1 MTALENCIADSME
14 ESMQPYIRSDEYQ
27 KPKAAINQKII
38 AFRKGLSE
46 AQQKE
51 FNQIID
57 SMDDVHAKFTS
68 KAYVYGVVNG
78 IALRE
83 QIL

>member
-1 MTALENCIADSME
+1 
-14 ESMQPYIRSDEYQ
+14 MQTYIQSDEYQ
-27 KPKAAINQKII
+27 TQKNAINQKMVE
-38 AFRKGLSE
+38 FHKGLSE

-51 FNQIID
+51 FNQLINMID
-57 SMDDVHAKFTS
+57 DAHAEFVE

-83 QIL
+83 QVLKP